1 MNGPYRGNEAFGRG
15 QCGDSKTLPDHED
28 PQQPSN
34 APPSRPG
41 RWNPPRRSRLDVG
54 LYFGRI
60 TVFPLEVRL
69 KRILLLVVVL
79 AAIATACSETD
90 AAETAT
96 TEPTPSTTTT
106 TAAPTTTVP
115 ATTTTVPA
123 TTTTVPATTTTVADS
138 GGIIPGEDA
147 DVDAV
152 VLTYEIVFSS
162 ETGYEEKAPYI
173 DDPEGLEQTVA
184 DYQETGE
191 SMGGVA
197 LAPKAVTIDGD
208 TADVTYDLLF
218 GGTPTYPDLSGDAV
232 LIDETWKITREMF
245 CAMMASAR
253 VGCPEA

>member
-1 MNGPYRGNEAFGRG
+1 
-15 QCGDSKTLPDHED
+15 
-28 PQQPSN
+28 
-34 APPSRPG
+34 
-41 RWNPPRRSRLDVG
+41 
-54 LYFGRI
+54 
-60 TVFPLEVRL
+60 VFPLEVRL

-123 TTTTVPATTTTVADS
+123 TTTTVPATTTTVPATTTTVADS

-162 ETGYEEKAPYI
+162 ETSYEEKAPYI

-232 LIDETWKITREMF
+232 RIDETWKITREMF